1 MQVSSGPPLRADN
14 VPSVLITESD
24 RTAEPCVLEDEEFP
38 ANLPVN
44 YDWMLQPASQV
55 NAKRV
60 TSFVAMLLAA
70 LLIAVSI
77 LVIHKLSNPSPAL
90 FASPSSPLH

>member
-14 VPSVLITESD
+14 VPSVLITESGGM
-24 RTAEPCVLEDEEFP
+24 AEPCVLEDEEFP
-38 ANLPVN
+38 ADLPVN
-44 YDWMLQPASQV
+44 YDWMLQPASEL

-60 TSFVAMLLAA
+60 TSFVAVLFVA

-77 LVIHKLSNPSPAL
+77 LVIHKLSNLSPAV
-90 FASPSSPLH
+90 FAPPSTPLH